1 MKVPAFIQS
10 CWRRRWFRALTWL
23 VASLVT
29 LLVLIYQY
37 YNWAGARSWAK
48 VRAEVAAT
56 GESLEYRAV
65 VPNPVPDER
74 NFGALPVF
82 KNLTLGNR
90 QAGASEAEAVRQA
103 LRALTL
109 PDAEGPP
116 RPKLG
121 NGLNM
126 GQKTDLAAWL
136 TWLKN
141 AKAKEPILLG
151 DSGDPARDIL
161 KWMAARDAMVQEI
174 AKGLDRPEA
183 QWTPAW
189 KTRDFPAMMYSLEVP
204 HYDVLNKMGT
214 WFALRAVAA
223 AHVGDAKVA
232 HESLLILTRLA
243 EATQHDPILIGTLV
257 SIAQTTMLA
266 QALWEVCAARV
277 GTVEDF
283 QRLGRAVGR
292 LKPSESLLVGER
304 AEMTMAVT
312 SVQSLKGQED
322 EEIMI
327 ALLGHSR
334 GKDMAPA
341 VRLIPDGWFDANLAS
356 LITLHL
362 KYFIRPLRDEGL
374 ASCIDRQ
381 PELEALLT
389 DARANYLWNPN
400 TILAQLALPALR
412 GVIIRTAYIETL
424 VMQMKA
430 ACALESHFLQSQ
442 SYPTNLEELKAEGY
456 VVPLD
461 PLNRQPLRYQKL
473 ENGQYRLWTAGV
485 DRKDDEG
492 KRVLDAKN
500 PESTKYSDEKY
511 QGDWVWE
518 RGGK

>member
-23 VASLVT
+23 AASLVT

-37 YNWAGARSWAK
+37 CNWAGARSWAK
-48 VRAEVAAT
+48 VRAEVAAA

-65 VPNPVPDER
+65 VPDPVPDES

-90 QAGASEAEAVRQA
+90 QGGAAEAEAVRQA
-103 LRALTL
+103 LRVLTL

-121 NGLNM
+121 NGLTM
-126 GQKTDLAAWL
+126 GQRTDLSAW
-136 TWLKN
+136 TAWMKN
-141 AKAKEPILLG
+141 AKVKEPILLE

-161 KWMAARDAMVQEI
+161 KWMAAGDAMVQEI

-189 KTRDFPAMMYSLEVP
+189 KTRELPAMMYALEVP
-204 HYDVLNKMGT
+204 HFDVLNKMGT

-223 AHVGDAKVA
+223 AQVGDAKVA

-243 EATQHDPILIGTLV
+243 EATQQDPILIGTLV

-266 QALWEVCAARV
+266 QALWEVCEARV

-283 QRLGRAVGR
+283 QRLGRALGK
-292 LKPSESLLVGER
+292 LNPSESLLVGER
-304 AEMTMAVT
+304 AEMTMAVS
-312 SVQSLKGQED
+312 SVQSLKGQGD
-322 EEIMI
+322 EEIMM
-327 ALLGHSR
+327 ALLGHTQ
-334 GKDMAPA
+334 GKEVAPA
-341 VRLIPDGWFDANLAS
+341 IRLIPGGWFDANLAT

-362 KYFIRPLRDEGL
+362 KYFIQPLRDEGL

-381 PELEALLT
+381 PELEALLKHS
-389 DARANYLWNPN
+389 RANYLWHPN
-400 TILAQLALPALR
+400 TILAQLAMPSLS
-412 GVIIRTAYIETL
+412 GVITRTAYVEAL

-430 ACALESHFLQSQ
+430 ACALEAHFLQTQ
-442 SYPTNLEELKAEGY
+442 SYPANLEELRAEGY
-456 VVPLD
+456 VIPLD

-473 ENGQYRLWTAGV
+473 ENGQYRLWTAGF

-500 PESTKYSDEKY
+500 PENTKFSDQKY